1 MFVLEKVSG
10 DWYGVPAGFAL
21 AVDCSL
27 PVFPLKI
34 TGPYQHGEIMRLYYR
49 DLRLGSGVLGGS
61 QVAIR
66 ENAYSGIVQDC
77 SL

>member
-1 MFVLEKVSG
+1 
-10 DWYGVPAGFAL
+10 
-21 AVDCSL
+21 
-27 PVFPLKI
+27 
-34 TGPYQHGEIMRLYYR
+34 MRLYYR
-49 DLRLGSGVLGGS
+49 DLLLGSGVLGGS